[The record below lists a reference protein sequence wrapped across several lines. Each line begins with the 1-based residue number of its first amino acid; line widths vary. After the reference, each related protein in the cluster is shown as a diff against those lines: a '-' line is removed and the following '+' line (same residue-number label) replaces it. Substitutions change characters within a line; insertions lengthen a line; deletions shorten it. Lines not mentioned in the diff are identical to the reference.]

1 MLQWLLVSEYLIVHM
16 KAFVSTSTKSQFKE
30 VVSNSFLAHCRPK
43 GAFNA
48 VSLSRCTRTQ
58 MAFERIENQCCLIL
72 LLHKSITFELQDL
85 KIRQTVMVKAYFSAS
100 YLSSV
105 DTMRSLL
112 PFKTQKI
119 ALF

>member
-30 VVSNSFLAHCRPK
+30 GVNNSFLSHCRPK

-48 VSLSRCTRTQ
+48 VSLSRCAHTQ

-72 LLHKSITFELQDL
+72 LLHKSIAFELQGL
-85 KIRQTVMVKAYFSAS
+85 KIRQTVKAHFFAN

-105 DTMRSLL
+105 DTMPSLL